1 VIRPC
6 DDLQRAATL
15 LLEAARLALQGRP
28 DAVQRRAQDAIKLLV
43 PYRVSLSIPADKCR
57 LPFAE
62 LPDPPD
68 VRTTRVLVHIES
80 NLSNSLRVSEMA
92 RFFGMSGSH
101 FNGWF
106 RRQFGA
112 TPHTY
117 ISTRRMEL
125 AKSLL
130 LGTSMPL
137 SEVALQCG
145 MSDQPHFT
153 RAFRRLVG
161 DTPARWRSMWA
172 EGTDAVPA
180 TCALVP
186 SECTVSRTQA
196 TSLHNRP

>member
-6 DDLQRAATL
+6 DNLQRAATL
-15 LLEAARLALQGRP
+15 LLEAARLALEGRP
-28 DAVQRRAQDAIKLLV
+28 DAVQRRAQDAVELLL
-43 PYRVSLSIPADKCR
+43 PYRVCLSVPADKHR

-62 LPDPPD
+62 LPESSD
-68 VRTTRVLVHIES
+68 VQTTRVLVHIEC
-80 NLSNSLRVSEMA
+80 NLSNSLRVFEMA
-92 RFFGMSGSH
+92 RFFGMSGSY

-106 RRQFGA
+106 RRQFGV
-112 TPHTY
+112 TPHAY

-161 DTPARWRSMWA
+161 QTPARWRSMWA
-172 EGTDAVPA
+172 EETHSVPA
-180 TCALVP
+180 DCALRVP
-186 SECTVSRTQA
+186 ECTVSRTQA
-196 TSLHNRP
+196 APVHNRP